1 MSEATHLSM
10 RDARDAEDKRL
21 LENGEI
27 DLLLA
32 GWYET
37 ICDTCIA
44 RMRGPVGEDV
54 AHAVCERL
62 WRELKAG
69 RHRDGR
75 YPFRVIVH
83 SVIKWVSQGW
93 FEPGW
98 QESELFDLDG
108 AAPDEAEAVIVD
120 VTLEQF
126 VATLSPGD
134 GEVARLLYLEG
145 LEPAEIA
152 ERLEKQPNAVY
163 QAISRNK
170 TKLREWL
177 EE

>member
-1 MSEATHLSM
+1 M

-32 GWYET
+32 GWVEP
-37 ICDTCIA
+37 IRGRCIA
-44 RMRGPVGEDV
+44 KMRGPVGEDV
-54 AHAVCERL
+54 AQAVCERL

-69 RHRDGR
+69 KHRDGR

-83 SVIKWVSQGW
+83 GVIGWVCNGW
-93 FEPGW
+93 NEPGW
-98 QESELFDLDG
+98 YESGLLEPDG
-108 AAPDEAEAVIVD
+108 AALDESCDVVID

-126 VATLSPGD
+126 VATLPSGD

-152 ERLEKQPNAVY
+152 ERLEKKPNAVY

-170 TKLREWL
+170 ARLREWL

>member
-1 MSEATHLSM
+1 MSDATQLSM

-27 DLLLA
+27 ELLLA
-32 GWYET
+32 GWVET
-37 ICDTCIA
+37 IRARCVA
-44 RMRGPVGEDV
+44 RMRGAVGED
-54 AHAVCERL
+54 AAQAVCERL
-62 WRELKAG
+62 WRELKLG
-69 RHRDGR
+69 KHRDGTL
-75 YPFRVIVH
+75 PFRVVVH
-83 SVIKWVSQGW
+83 SVIRWVCNGW

-98 QESELFDLDG
+98 YENEFLDFDG
-108 AAPDEAEAVIVD
+108 AAPDEAEAVVID

-134 GEVARLLYLEG
+134 GEIAALSYLDG

-152 ERLEKQPNAVY
+152 ARLDKKPNAVY

-170 TKLREWL
+170 AKLREWL
-177 EE
+177 EA